1 MKKIQKLKIAVLA
14 IMLDIPVLYADEI
27 DIPIDGDP
35 GDELPIDLYLPFLAI
50 MAVCVAYFWFRKQQK
65 SEMN

>member
-1 MKKIQKLKIAVLA
+1 MKQIQKLKIAMLA
-14 IMLDIPVLYADEI
+14 LMLDIPAMYADEI

-50 MAVCVAYFWFRKQQK
+50 MAVCVAYFWLQKHRK
-65 SEMN
+65 SELN